1 MKGSRSQNN
10 LQNKQMMSH
19 KPRPEIR
26 DNLDSRDGEEQNN
39 KGDDTTHNV
48 KEKKSGHLKNKGKD
62 KTR

>member
-26 DNLDSRDGEEQNN
+26 DNIYSRDGEEQNN